1 MLWLALAC
9 SDYELKSPAD
19 VGVGADTARFCE
31 DIQEPD
37 YAVTPD
43 ENCIAAPAVGTFNPV
58 IEWQWTTNVTYPGY
72 DDLMATPAIGN
83 LTDDNGDGL
92 VNQDDVPDIVFTSF
106 AGGAYTSAGTL
117 TAISGDDGSQQW
129 SVTGGGGYSL
139 YASAGV
145 AIGDLEGDGVPEVC
159 TAAVGASVICFE
171 VYTQGAV
178 FKWAAGTEPYYVGA
192 PAFADMDGD
201 GRSEV
206 IFGRE
211 IFDSDGNLL
220 GKGEHGIARAMT
232 FAVDMDDD
240 GQLEV
245 VAGNAIYEMDGSAA
259 WSDGGTDGMTAVA
272 DFNLNGQPEL
282 VRVGGSVV
290 QVLSPFGDNVAWTTS
305 VPGGG
310 GGAPTVADFDGD
322 GLPEVGVAGL
332 AYYTVFD
339 TDGTVMWSN
348 PVSDYSSSV
357 TGSSV
362 FDFEGD
368 GDAEVVYADEHTLW
382 IFEGATGAIL
392 MAQEGH
398 ASGTLFEFPLIA
410 DVDLDGSTEIIV
422 ASNNYAYSGWNG
434 ITVIGD
440 ADQSWAPARPIWNQV
455 GYHITNVNDD
465 GTIPAVQQ
473 RNWETWNSFRAGGT
487 ILGPS
492 HWQVDLQF
500 GDPVICTTECDQD
513 VVYVSVPVENI
524 GLLDAVNA
532 KVDFDGQASTTL
544 TVPSGEALWIEPVA
558 IRRQQWEP
566 GALRV
571 YLDPDGALNECDV
584 QDNALDLGPWPCD

>member
-1 MLWLALAC
+1 
-9 SDYELKSPAD
+9 
-19 VGVGADTARFCE
+19 
-31 DIQEPD
+31 
-37 YAVTPD
+37 
-43 ENCIAAPAVGTFNPV
+43 
-58 IEWQWTTNVTYPGY
+58 
-72 DDLMATPAIGN
+72 
-83 LTDDNGDGL
+83 
-92 VNQDDVPDIVFTSF
+92 
-106 AGGAYTSAGTL
+106 
-117 TAISGDDGSQQW
+117 
-129 SVTGGGGYSL
+129 
-139 YASAGV
+139 
-145 AIGDLEGDGVPEVC
+145 
-159 TAAVGASVICFE
+159 
-171 VYTQGAV
+171 
-178 FKWAAGTEPYYVGA
+178 
-192 PAFADMDGD
+192 
-201 GRSEV
+201 
-206 IFGRE
+206 
-211 IFDSDGNLL
+211 
-220 GKGEHGIARAMT
+220 
-232 FAVDMDDD
+232 
-240 GQLEV
+240 
-245 VAGNAIYEMDGSAA
+245 
-259 WSDGGTDGMTAVA
+259 
-272 DFNLNGQPEL
+272 
-282 VRVGGSVV
+282 
-290 QVLSPFGDNVAWTTS
+290 
-305 VPGGG
+305 
-310 GGAPTVADFDGD
+310 
-322 GLPEVGVAGL
+322 
-332 AYYTVFD
+332 
-339 TDGTVMWSN
+339 
-348 PVSDYSSSV
+348 
-357 TGSSV
+357 
-362 FDFEGD
+362 
-368 GDAEVVYADEHTLW
+368 
-382 IFEGATGAIL
+382 